1 MKNMKKRGLCLCAAA
16 VLLGICGC
24 GRETEL
30 PVTLAVV
37 TDGGSTEDQAVNQ
50 AVWQTVQA
58 YGEETGEE
66 TGCYV
71 PEDKSASACRDAID
85 EAVKKG
91 AEVVVCH
98 GEEAGAAVYEAQRE
112 YRDVRF
118 LLLDAEP
125 HAGGSDRAR
134 LRGNTRCILFDR
146 EEAGFLAGYA
156 AVREGYTS
164 LAYYGGADGDRAKEY
179 GAGFLEGAQEAASEM
194 QLEEGGVQ
202 IRYEERGT
210 DGVSPEF
217 MNETE
222 QLYREGCQAIFTDGS
237 AFETIVRKAAEL
249 TGGNVL
255 GVVTDES
262 QKSANVVISAANK
275 YEEILKQ
282 ELQDVAGESFD
293 GGKTETAGIREGG
306 VGLTMDTSRLQNFT
320 EDQYQEIIGKIEEGQ
335 IQFRGTEVLEHTD
348 DLQLLQLQTDG

>member
-1 MKNMKKRGLCLCAAA
+1 MKKRGLCLCAAA

-164 LAYYGGADGDRAKEY
+164 LAY
-179 GAGFLEGAQEAASEM
+179 
-194 QLEEGGVQ
+194 
-202 IRYEERGT
+202 
-210 DGVSPEF
+210 
-217 MNETE
+217 
-222 QLYREGCQAIFTDGS
+222 
-237 AFETIVRKAAEL
+237 
-249 TGGNVL
+249 
-255 GVVTDES
+255 
-262 QKSANVVISAANK
+262 
-275 YEEILKQ
+275 
-282 ELQDVAGESFD
+282 
-293 GGKTETAGIREGG
+293 
-306 VGLTMDTSRLQNFT
+306 
-320 EDQYQEIIGKIEEGQ
+320 
-335 IQFRGTEVLEHTD
+335 
-348 DLQLLQLQTDG
+348 